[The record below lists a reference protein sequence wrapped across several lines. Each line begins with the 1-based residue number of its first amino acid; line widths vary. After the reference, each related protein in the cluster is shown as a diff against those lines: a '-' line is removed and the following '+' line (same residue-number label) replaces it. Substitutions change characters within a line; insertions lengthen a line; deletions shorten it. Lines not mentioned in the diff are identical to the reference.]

1 MKEHAAVSPS
11 RPRPL
16 STRKLATRA
25 LAGTFAATVLLS
37 LMSKKTHVAAGV
49 VFTAL
54 ALHHV
59 WKRRKAL

>member
-1 MKEHAAVSPS
+1 MEERVLVSAP

-37 LMSKKTHVAAGV
+37 LMGKKAHVAAGV
-49 VFTAL
+49 AFTAL
-54 ALHHV
+54 ALHHI
-59 WKRRKAL
+59 WTRRKAL

>member
-1 MKEHAAVSPS
+1 MENRAAVSVS
-11 RPRPL
+11 CPRPL
-16 STRKLATRA
+16 NTRKLATRA

-37 LMSKKTHVAAGV
+37 LLGKKPHVAAGV

>member
-1 MKEHAAVSPS
+1 MSEHALVSPA

-37 LMSKKTHVAAGV
+37 LMGKKPHVAAGLA
-49 VFTAL
+49 FTAL
-54 ALHHV
+54 AVHHI
-59 WKRRKAL
+59 WTRRKAL

>member
-1 MKEHAAVSPS
+1 MEERAVVSTP

-37 LMSKKTHVAAGV
+37 LAGKKPHAAAGV
-49 VFTAL
+49 AFMAL
-54 ALHHV
+54 AFHHV
-59 WKRRKAL
+59 WTRRKAL